1 MKKILMTLLV
11 CILFLTVGVKAMSEK
26 DLLGK
31 LTGSYDINGVT
42 FQLSES
48 DKALAKRYLDQNEV
62 SSKDAEYIAS
72 KVDEAISL
80 MRKAG
85 VKDFSDFSKLPK
97 SLKNDLKKLVQDV
110 ASNTSVKATV
120 AKGKVVIYNA
130 DGTVFAEM
138 SKLVKNTGSDFQI
151 IPLVALFVSIIGI
164 VVVYKN
170 VKANA

>member
-120 AKGKVVIYNA
+120 TKGKVVIYNA

-151 IPLVALFVSIIGI
+151 IPLVALFVSVIGLVI
-164 VVVYKN
+164 VYRN

>member
-120 AKGKVVIYNA
+120 TKGKVVIYNA

>member
-1 MKKILMTLLV
+1 MKKILMTILV
-11 CILFLTVGVKAMSEK
+11 CTLFLTVGVKAMSEK
-26 DLLGK
+26 DLLAK
-31 LTGSYDINGVT
+31 FTANYDINGVN
-42 FQLSES
+42 FHLSES
-48 DKALAKRYLDQNEV
+48 DKALAKRYLDENEV

-80 MRKAG
+80 MRKSG
-85 VKDFSDFSKLPK
+85 TKDFSDFSKLPT
-97 SLKNDLKKLVQDV
+97 SVKNDLKKLVQDV

-120 AKGKVVIYNA
+120 KKGSIVIYNA

-138 SKLVKNTGSDFQI
+138 TKLVKNTGSEFEI